1 VGVRYEAFPRFIL
14 AASFQNLGDIQILNQ
29 ESAIPTLGRL
39 GFAWKC
45 LSTPLHTLDLA
56 MDGDYDPNTQITRLG
71 WGAEYWYQ
79 NLFALRAG
87 YVGNSEEE
95 GPSFGAGIRYMGFQ
109 LDYGYEPLSVLG
121 STQRISLMAYLGSG
135 KGSEVPPPAHLQS
148 NPTNDG
154 LMLSW
159 DAPSFVDI
167 QGYKVYVK
175 RPGTETLACVTA
187 HPLSETS
194 VDLKHLKIG
203 EDYEFAVSTL
213 NRTGQESPLNR
224 IEVVAQEPV
233 PSSPTGFKAWK
244 KGDDVLLTWDKVDPA
259 YVSGF
264 NLYMVDETGSPER
277 KLSSKPLTDNHISLK
292 KLKHD
297 QTYWF
302 VLMVLSKDGQ
312 EGPPTNVLA
321 VRFDDLPKQ

>member
-1 VGVRYEAFPRFIL
+1 
-14 AASFQNLGDIQILNQ
+14 
-29 ESAIPTLGRL
+29 
-39 GFAWKC
+39 
-45 LSTPLHTLDLA
+45 
-56 MDGDYDPNTQITRLG
+56 
-71 WGAEYWYQ
+71 
-79 NLFALRAG
+79 
-87 YVGNSEEE
+87 
-95 GPSFGAGIRYMGFQ
+95 
-109 LDYGYEPLSVLG
+109 
-121 STQRISLMAYLGSG
+121 
-135 KGSEVPPPAHLQS
+135 
-148 NPTNDG
+148 
-154 LMLSW
+154 
-159 DAPSFVDI
+159 
-167 QGYKVYVK
+167 
-175 RPGTETLACVTA
+175 
-187 HPLSETS
+187 